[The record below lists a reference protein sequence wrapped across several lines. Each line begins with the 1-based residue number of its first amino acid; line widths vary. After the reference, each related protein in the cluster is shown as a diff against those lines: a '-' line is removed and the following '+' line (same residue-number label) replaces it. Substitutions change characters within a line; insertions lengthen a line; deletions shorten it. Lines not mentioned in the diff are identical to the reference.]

1 MLHAKQFGKYEILS
15 KLGRGMTDVYLALDP
30 AQNRRTVLKIVEQS
44 ADPWTQIVLEAERR
58 GSEIQKQLHEVDP
71 RFLEVYDSGD
81 RSGCYYIAM
90 QYVEGRSIAET
101 LQAEKRIHP
110 VRAAEYAAEVANQL
124 ERLHSFQIE
133 IDGRKRAVVHGDIKP
148 ANIQIC
154 PTGEVRLLDFGIS
167 KAITFTHHLT
177 YHNLGSP
184 SYCSPERLRRAQVDP
199 HSDLW
204 ALGATLYEMVAGFP
218 PYQAQSTQKLEELIR
233 SKRPPRAL
241 PDDCPGPLKA
251 VIRKTLAG
259 EIENRYPTA
268 AALEQDLRAFLADRP
283 TQAGSERQKAW
294 AVNPT
299 VEKDRTAPRTP
310 LKSVPELVIRAR
322 AALRLARK
330 SWIPIA
336 AVSVGLL
343 IGALFYIETHFA
355 YRFWMDSRPLR
366 GHRDYSH
373 ASVAEIEG
381 DWKLYQQLR
390 ERNLPLG
397 RYSPV
402 VWLTA
407 PLRAGLL
414 AAADDVIE
422 QYRNSSDPSPG
433 DFDWQKA
440 HLCLLHAGELDG
452 SDAAARGKLALCN
465 GYLAL
470 LSKPQTNQTVAQA
483 KARFDEAAYRMPRSP
498 DPHLALARMDIYNFR
513 NVGRA
518 VAELSIAERFGYRS
532 GPREAEEQADGY
544 LFRAE
549 QELQR
554 AEKADLTS
562 PDTAK
567 FMARTHGDL
576 ERAANLYEPIE
587 GFSNTGA
594 SLERLDGD
602 REKLQALQAQRDK
615 ATAPKKP
622 YRRPRAWR

>member
-1 MLHAKQFGKYEILS
+1 MLHSKQFGRYEILS
-15 KLGRGMTDVYLALDP
+15 KLGRGMTDVYLAMDS

-90 QYVEGRSIAET
+90 QYVEGRSLAEI
-101 LQAEKRIHP
+101 LQADKRIP
-110 VRAAEYAAEVANQL
+110 PARAAEYAAEIANQL

-241 PDDCPGPLKA
+241 PDDCPAPLKA
-251 VIRKTLAG
+251 VIHKMLAG

-268 AALEQDLRAFLADRP
+268 AAMEQDLRAFLTDRP
-283 TQAGSERQKAW
+283 TQAGSEKQRAW

-299 VEKDRTAPRTP
+299 VEKDRTSPRTP
-310 LKSVPELVIRAR
+310 LKNVPEIVGRLRAT
-322 AALRLARK
+322 LPYLK
-330 SWIPIA
+330 KTWVPISA
-336 AVSVGLL
+336 IAVGLL
-343 IGALFYIETHFA
+343 IGALLYIEIAFA
-355 YRFWMDSRPLR
+355 YRFWADSKPLR
-366 GHRDYSH
+366 GHRDYTHS
-373 ASVAEIEG
+373 SVAEIDA
-381 DWKLYQQLR
+381 DWNLYKQLR

-402 VWLTA
+402 SWLTA
-407 PLRAGLL
+407 PLREASV

-422 QYRNSSDPSPG
+422 RYRDSSDPSLN

-440 HLCLLHAGELDG
+440 RICLRHALEMDG
-452 SDAAARGKLALCN
+452 SDAAAKGKLALCN
-465 GYLAL
+465 GYISLLA
-470 LSKPQTNQTVAQA
+470 KPQTSQAVIQT
-483 KARFDEAAYRMPRSP
+483 KASFDEAAYNLPRSP
-498 DPHLALARMDIYNFR
+498 DPHLALARLYVYNLR

-518 VAELSIAERFGYRS
+518 VAELSVAERLGFKP
-532 GPREAEEQADGY
+532 GPREAEQQAEGY

-549 QELQR
+549 QELVQADKAKPESPESAKYAARTQSDLQR
-554 AEKADLTS
+554 A
-562 PDTAK
+562 
-567 FMARTHGDL
+567 F
-576 ERAANLYEPIE
+576 NLDEPIE
-587 GFSNTGA
+587 GFSNV
-594 SLERLDGD
+594 SSNLERIDLD
-602 REKLQALQAQRDK
+602 RAKLQSLQARNALAK
-615 ATAPKKP
+615 APKKR
-622 YRRPRAWR
+622 YVKGRTWR

>member
-1 MLHAKQFGKYEILS
+1 MLHSKQFGRYEILS
-15 KLGRGMTDVYLALDP
+15 KLGRGMTDVYLAMDS

-90 QYVEGRSIAET
+90 QYVEGRSLAEI
-101 LQAEKRIHP
+101 LQAEKRIP
-110 VRAAEYAAEVANQL
+110 PARAAEYAAEIANQL

-241 PDDCPGPLKA
+241 PDDCPAPLKA
-251 VIRKTLAG
+251 VIHKMLAG

-268 AALEQDLRAFLADRP
+268 AAIEQDLRAFLTDRP
-283 TQAGSERQKAW
+283 TQAGSEKQRAW

-299 VEKDRTAPRTP
+299 VEKDRTSPRTP
-310 LKSVPELVIRAR
+310 LKNVPEIVVRLRAT
-322 AALRLARK
+322 LPYLK
-330 SWIPIA
+330 KTWVPISA
-336 AVSVGLL
+336 IAVGLL
-343 IGALFYIETHFA
+343 IGALLYIEIAFA
-355 YRFWMDSRPLR
+355 YRFWADSKPLR
-366 GHRDYSH
+366 GHRDYTHS
-373 ASVAEIEG
+373 SVAEIDA
-381 DWKLYQQLR
+381 DWNLYKQLR

-402 VWLTA
+402 SWLTA
-407 PLRAGLL
+407 PLREATV

-422 QYRNSSDPSPG
+422 RYRDSSDPSLN

-440 HLCLLHAGELDG
+440 RVCLKHALELDG
-452 SDAAARGKLALCN
+452 SDVAARGKLALCN
-465 GYLAL
+465 GYISLLA
-470 LSKPQTNQTVAQA
+470 KPQTSQAVTQT
-483 KARFDEAAYRMPRSP
+483 KASFDEAAYNLPRSP
-498 DPHLALARMDIYNFR
+498 DPHLALARLYVYNLR

-518 VAELSIAERFGYRS
+518 VAELSVAERLGFKP
-532 GPREAEEQADGY
+532 GPREAEQQADGY

-549 QELQR
+549 QELVQADKAKAGSPEAAKYAARTQSDLQR
-554 AEKADLTS
+554 A
-562 PDTAK
+562 
-567 FMARTHGDL
+567 F
-576 ERAANLYEPIE
+576 NLDEPIE
-587 GFSNTGA
+587 GFSNVG
-594 SLERLDGD
+594 SNLERIDLD
-602 REKLQALQAQRDK
+602 RAKLQSLQARNALAK
-615 ATAPKKP
+615 APKKR
-622 YRRPRAWR
+622 YVKGRTWR